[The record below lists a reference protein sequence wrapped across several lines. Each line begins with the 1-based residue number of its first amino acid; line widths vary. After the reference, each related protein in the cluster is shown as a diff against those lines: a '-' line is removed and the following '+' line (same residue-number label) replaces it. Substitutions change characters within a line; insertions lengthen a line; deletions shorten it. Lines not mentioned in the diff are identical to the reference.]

1 MYCLFMGHLRTRFA
15 TRHLEDALAFSPLV
29 GVLGQRQV
37 GKTTL
42 VESLVKSHYVSFDD
56 ESTKTAAEMAPKQFL
71 EQFKKL
77 SAIDECQ
84 KVPSIFP
91 ALKIRVQKDKRP
103 GQFLLTGSV
112 RFTSRK
118 AIQESLTGR
127 VYNIEILPLSVAE
140 MYQKPCSDFIKWPKL
155 SIHALTEYITGRT
168 SWFNQAKM
176 HLYLSHGG
184 LPGICFLRK
193 DSHRNAKFAAQIQ
206 TLLQRDIR
214 LVFETTTPYQ
224 NLLLLL
230 RFISR
235 NQGGKFVLKD
245 ASRFSGI
252 SEITVKKTIFA
263 FESLFLIRRFRGS
276 GDVVADRFYFE
287 DQGMARYLSKES
299 VSSDG
304 HLFAY
309 SQLFSSAHYGH
320 INQMELTYFETK
332 GGAKVP
338 FVFNILE
345 KTYGFLLNESEALT
359 QSTIKS
365 AKALLDRSPEA
376 HIYILYG
383 GNSIHKVMDRVIQM
397 PLMGVI

>member
-1 MYCLFMGHLRTRFA
+1 MAHLRKRFA
-15 TRHLEDALAFSPLV
+15 TTHLEDALAFSPLV

-42 VESLVKSHYVSFDD
+42 VESLVTGQYVSFDD
-56 ESTKTAAEMAPKQFL
+56 EATKTVAELAPRQFL
-71 EQFKKL
+71 EQFDSL

-84 KVPSIFP
+84 KVPGIFP
-91 ALKIRVQKDKRP
+91 ALKLCVQKNKRP

-127 VYNIEILPLSVAE
+127 VYNVEILPLSVAE
-140 MYQKPCSDFIKWPKL
+140 MNEKPLADFVKWTKL
-155 SIHALTEYITGRT
+155 SASALTEHIERRT
-168 SWFNQAKM
+168 SWFNYLKM
-176 HLYLSHGG
+176 NLYLSHGG

-193 DSHRNAKFAAQIQ
+193 ESHRNAKFAAQIQ

-230 RFISR
+230 RFIAR
-235 NQGGKFVLKD
+235 NQGGKFVIKD

-263 FESLFLIRRFRGS
+263 FESLFLIRRIRGS

-299 VSSDG
+299 VSSDD

-309 SQLFSSAHYGH
+309 SQLFAAAHYSH
-320 INQMELTYFETK
+320 MNEMELNYFETK

-338 FVFNILE
+338 FVFSIRENI
-345 KTYGFLLNESEALT
+345 YGFLLNESEALT

-365 AKALLDRSPEA
+365 AKALFDRSPKA
-376 HIYILYG
+376 QIYILSR
-383 GNSIHKVMDRVIQM
+383 GNFVRRVMDRVTQI
-397 PLMGVI
+397 PLLGVI